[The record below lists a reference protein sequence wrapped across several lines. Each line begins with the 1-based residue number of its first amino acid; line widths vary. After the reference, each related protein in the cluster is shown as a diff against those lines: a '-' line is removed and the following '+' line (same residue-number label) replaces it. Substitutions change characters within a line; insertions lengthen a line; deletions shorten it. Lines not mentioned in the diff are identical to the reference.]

1 MSEGG
6 EDEPHEVSVEIR
18 DEFQRQVIEYIK
30 ETRNEFQ
37 IVNGQISMLVDEMKN
52 MKNNTQEMIQESM
65 KVKKDKVEEEIL
77 SQGFSSYSFTPFEKD
92 KKGGGGKMSSF
103 TSQSDEDDR
112 QVSNKKL
119 DNDEDDSDDSDD
131 SDEDE
136 EKDDKNMGKKD
147 VRKSFMREANQAGTL
162 TKGFQQV
169 IVQPPSF
176 SLMLKNVSKDPD
188 SVKFTKHFINKFNHH
203 HKSTPMGHQTPKIA
217 RNIIDPVLQVL
228 LNWYMANK
236 AYFDRYLPELQTD
249 TLEEFA
255 ESDNDCVIKIITN
268 FVRPTTPVDQMLLF
282 KSIDPIWGSLDST
295 NLTMETFIEQYN
307 IITRCIS
314 DLESMHR
321 FIFDFD
327 LRRDVNVKTRKV
339 FAEIMK
345 RSMPHFER
353 DHSKP
358 SFWKIVTAKI
368 PGPLRKMIFE
378 EAKKEAEGK
387 VKMTQMKVFGEG
399 DSTISVM
406 DIAKRKLV
414 ESLKLFNGEIS
425 RFSKN
430 YDIDKL
436 LDPNAKLT
444 NIQGDQLSE
453 HSFLDEDRHQE
464 TSEQKADQIKEEE
477 LLNNI
482 APATPTGQGVSKHL
496 PTSRSSHPTRDLYRS
511 DKDRSK
517 TGVCFKYA
525 KNGAGPKGC
534 DRGEA
539 CYYSHDPQLCREFLR
554 QTVSEQHTKKDKL
567 MALSQCLGSPQLEEI
582 AKELG
587 DDFQAFHSLL
597 KNVE

>member
-6 EDEPHEVSVEIR
+6 EEEPHEVSVEIR
-18 DEFQRQVIEYIK
+18 DEFQRQVMEYIK

-147 VRKSFMREANQAGTL
+147 VRKSFMREANNAGTL

-188 SVKFTKHFINKFNHH
+188 SVKFIKHFINKFNHH

-228 LNWYMANK
+228 LNWCMANK

-295 NLTMETFIEQYN
+295 NLTMDTFIEQYN
-307 IITRCIS
+307 VITRYIS
-314 DLESMHR
+314 DLESMYR

-425 RFSKN
+425 RFSKS

-511 DKDRSK
+511 DKDRTK

-554 QTVSEQHTKKDKL
+554 QTVSEQHTRKDKL
-567 MALSQCLGSPQLEEI
+567 MVLSQCLGSPQLEEI

-597 KNVE
+597 KSVE

>member
-1 MSEGG
+1 M
-6 EDEPHEVSVEIR
+6 
-18 DEFQRQVIEYIK
+18 
-30 ETRNEFQ
+30 
-37 IVNGQISMLVDEMKN
+37 
-52 MKNNTQEMIQESM
+52 
-65 KVKKDKVEEEIL
+65 
-77 SQGFSSYSFTPFEKD
+77 
-92 KKGGGGKMSSF
+92 
-103 TSQSDEDDR
+103 
-112 QVSNKKL
+112 
-119 DNDEDDSDDSDD
+119 
-131 SDEDE
+131 
-136 EKDDKNMGKKD
+136 
-147 VRKSFMREANQAGTL
+147 
-162 TKGFQQV
+162 
-169 IVQPPSF
+169 
-176 SLMLKNVSKDPD
+176 
-188 SVKFTKHFINKFNHH
+188 
-203 HKSTPMGHQTPKIA
+203 
-217 RNIIDPVLQVL
+217 LQVL
-228 LNWYMANK
+228 LNWYTANK
-236 AYFDRYLPELQTD
+236 ACFDRYLPELQTD

-307 IITRCIS
+307 IITRYIS
-314 DLESMHR
+314 DLESMYR

-345 RSMPHFER
+345 KSMPHFER

-387 VKMTQMKVFGEG
+387 VKITQMKVFGEG

-436 LDPNAKLT
+436 QDPNAKLT
-444 NIQGDQLSE
+444 NIQGNQLSE

-464 TSEQKADQIKEEE
+464 TSEQKADQIEDEES
-477 LLNNI
+477 LNNI
-482 APATPTGQGVSKHL
+482 APSTPTGQGVSKHL

-539 CYYSHDPQLCREFLR
+539 CYYSHDPQLCKEFLR
-554 QTVSEQHTKKDKL
+554 QTVSEQQTKKDKL
-567 MALSQCLGSPQLEEI
+567 MVLSQCLGSPQLEEI

>member
-6 EDEPHEVSVEIR
+6 EEEPHEVSVEIR
-18 DEFQRQVIEYIK
+18 DEFQRQVMEYIK

-92 KKGGGGKMSSF
+92 KKGGGGKVSSF
-103 TSQSDEDDR
+103 TSQSDEHDR
-112 QVSNKKL
+112 QASNKKL

-228 LNWYMANK
+228 LNWCMANK
-236 AYFDRYLPELQTD
+236 ACFDRCLPELQTD

-307 IITRCIS
+307 IITRYIS
-314 DLESMHR
+314 DLESMYR

-453 HSFLDEDRHQE
+453 HSFLDEDRRQE
-464 TSEQKADQIKEEE
+464 TSEQKADQTEEEE
-477 LLNNI
+477 LLYNI
-482 APATPTGQGVSKHL
+482 APSTPTGQGVSKHL

-597 KNVE
+597 KSVE

>member
-1 MSEGG
+1 
-6 EDEPHEVSVEIR
+6 
-18 DEFQRQVIEYIK
+18 
-30 ETRNEFQ
+30 
-37 IVNGQISMLVDEMKN
+37 
-52 MKNNTQEMIQESM
+52 
-65 KVKKDKVEEEIL
+65 
-77 SQGFSSYSFTPFEKD
+77 
-92 KKGGGGKMSSF
+92 
-103 TSQSDEDDR
+103 
-112 QVSNKKL
+112 
-119 DNDEDDSDDSDD
+119 
-131 SDEDE
+131 
-136 EKDDKNMGKKD
+136 
-147 VRKSFMREANQAGTL
+147 
-162 TKGFQQV
+162 
-169 IVQPPSF
+169 
-176 SLMLKNVSKDPD
+176 
-188 SVKFTKHFINKFNHH
+188 
-203 HKSTPMGHQTPKIA
+203 
-217 RNIIDPVLQVL
+217 
-228 LNWYMANK
+228 
-236 AYFDRYLPELQTD
+236 
-249 TLEEFA
+249 LEEFA

-307 IITRCIS
+307 IITRYIS
-314 DLESMHR
+314 DLESMYR

-387 VKMTQMKVFGEG
+387 VKITQMKVFGEG

-453 HSFLDEDRHQE
+453 HSFLDEDRRQE
-464 TSEQKADQIKEEE
+464 TSKQKADQTEEE
-477 LLNNI
+477 EMLNNI
-482 APATPTGQGVSKHL
+482 APSTPTGQGVSKHL
-496 PTSRSSHPTRDLYRS
+496 PTNRSSHPTRDLYRS
-511 DKDRSK
+511 DKDRTK

>member
-1 MSEGG
+1 MSEGQEHVPL
-6 EDEPHEVSVEIR
+6 EDEEAR
-18 DEFQRQVIEYIK
+18 DDFQREVLEHIRA
-30 ETRNEFQ
+30 TRNEFQ
-37 IVNGQISMLVDEMKN
+37 MVNEQISKLTDELKDV
-52 MKNNTQEMIQESM
+52 KKSTLETTQESM
-65 KVKKDKVEEEIL
+65 KVKKDDDEEEVL

-92 KKGGGGKMSSF
+92 KKGGGGKMKNF
-103 TSQSDEDDR
+103 NNQTDEDDY
-112 QVSNKKL
+112 QASNKKL
-119 DNDEDDSDDSDD
+119 DNDEDDSDD

-147 VRKSFMREANQAGTL
+147 VRKSFMREANEAGTL

-188 SVKFTKHFINKFNHH
+188 SVKFIKHFINKFNHH

-217 RNIIDPVLQVL
+217 RNITDPVLQVL

-307 IITRCIS
+307 IITRYIS
-314 DLESMHR
+314 DLESMYR

-353 DHSKP
+353 DNSKP

-368 PGPLRKMIFE
+368 PGPLKKMIFE

-387 VKMTQMKVFGEG
+387 VKLTQMKVFSEG

-406 DIAKRKLV
+406 DIAKRMLV
-414 ESLKLFNGEIS
+414 EALKLFNGEIS

-430 YDIDKL
+430 YEVDKL

-464 TSEQKADQIKEEE
+464 TSEQKVDQTEEEE

-525 KNGAGPKGC
+525 RNGAGPKGC

-539 CYYSHDPQLCREFLR
+539 CYYSHDPQLCKEFLR
-554 QTVSEQHTKKDKL
+554 QTVSEQQTKKDKL
-567 MALSQCLGSPQLEEI
+567 MVLSQCLGSPQLEEI

>member
-37 IVNGQISMLVDEMKN
+37 IVNGQISMLAEELKN

-92 KKGGGGKMSSF
+92 KKGGGGKMSDF
-103 TSQSDEDDR
+103 NNQSDEHDR
-112 QVSNKKL
+112 QAPNKKL

-307 IITRCIS
+307 IITRYIS
-314 DLESMHR
+314 DLESMYR

-327 LRRDVNVKTRKV
+327 LRRDVNVKTRKA
-339 FAEIMK
+339 FAEVMK

>member
-37 IVNGQISMLVDEMKN
+37 IVNGQISMLAEELKN
-52 MKNNTQEMIQESM
+52 MKNNTQEMIQKSM

-307 IITRCIS
+307 IITRYIS
-314 DLESMHR
+314 DLESMYR

-387 VKMTQMKVFGEG
+387 VKMTQMKVFSEG

-444 NIQGDQLSE
+444 NIQE
-453 HSFLDEDRHQE
+453 
-464 TSEQKADQIKEEE
+464 
-477 LLNNI
+477 
-482 APATPTGQGVSKHL
+482 
-496 PTSRSSHPTRDLYRS
+496 
-511 DKDRSK
+511 
-517 TGVCFKYA
+517 
-525 KNGAGPKGC
+525 
-534 DRGEA
+534 
-539 CYYSHDPQLCREFLR
+539 
-554 QTVSEQHTKKDKL
+554 
-567 MALSQCLGSPQLEEI
+567 CLGSPQLEEI

>member
-6 EDEPHEVSVEIR
+6 EEEPHEVSVEIR
-18 DEFQRQVIEYIK
+18 DEFQRQVMEYIK

-103 TSQSDEDDR
+103 TSQSDEHDR
-112 QVSNKKL
+112 QASNKKL

-147 VRKSFMREANQAGTL
+147 VRKSFMREANQAVTL

-307 IITRCIS
+307 IITRYIS

-464 TSEQKADQIKEEE
+464 TSKQKADQTEEE
-477 LLNNI
+477 EMLNNI
-482 APATPTGQGVSKHL
+482 APSTPTGQGVSKHL
-496 PTSRSSHPTRDLYRS
+496 PTNRSSHPTRDLYRS

-517 TGVCFKYA
+517 TGACFKYA

-539 CYYSHDPQLCREFLR
+539 CYYSHDPQLCKEFLR
-554 QTVSEQHTKKDKL
+554 QTVSEQQTKKDKL
-567 MALSQCLGSPQLEEI
+567 MVLSQCL
-582 AKELG
+582 
-587 DDFQAFHSLL
+587 
-597 KNVE
+597 